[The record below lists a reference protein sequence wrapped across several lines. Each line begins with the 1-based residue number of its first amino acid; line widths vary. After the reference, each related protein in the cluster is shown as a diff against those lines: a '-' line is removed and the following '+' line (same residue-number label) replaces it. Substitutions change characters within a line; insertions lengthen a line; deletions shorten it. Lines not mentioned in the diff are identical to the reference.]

1 MAKTLKLK
9 KPEPTLAAKPVLHP
23 AEPGKEGEAPAAGA
37 PEGKKEGGIYAS
49 SRHRNPLEGGA
60 VAYKRENWTWAA
72 VLAILTTLLF
82 IALCVLEYMEFD
94 FISKY

>member
-9 KPEPTLAAKPVLHP
+9 KPEPTLAAKPVLHL
-23 AEPGKEGEAPAAGA
+23 AEPGKEGDAAPA
-37 PEGKKEGGIYAS
+37 EEKKEGGGIYVS
-49 SRHRNPLEGGA
+49 SRHRNPLEGGVAA
-60 VAYKRENWTWAA
+60 VKKENWTWAA

-82 IALCVLEYMEFD
+82 VALCILEYMEFD